1 MSARTARGNRLGL
14 ALVGLALLA
23 CAAYTLVRGSGEL
36 SALPAGE
43 PIIPAP
49 LRELALTNSWFWPAV
64 AVAAG
69 VVALL
74 ALRWLLVQARSDR
87 LDRLVLDEDER
98 GASYVDAR
106 AFGSVVA
113 DEVAALPGVRRA
125 RALLVGAPDGAQL
138 HLRVAVDENVDV
150 DQLRSGVQET
160 LRDARHAL
168 EDSNLP
174 AVVRIRLRAGRHA
187 TRVT

>member
-1 MSARTARGNRLGL
+1 MSARTARGNRFGF
-14 ALVGLALLA
+14 AFVGLALLA
-23 CAAYTLVRGSGEL
+23 CAGYALVRGSGEL
-36 SALPAGE
+36 VALPADE
-43 PIIPAP
+43 PIIPAS
-49 LRELALTNSWFWPAV
+49 LRELARTEPWFWPAI

-106 AFGSVVA
+106 ALGSAVA

-125 RALLVGAPDGAQL
+125 RAFLVDALDGAQL
-138 HLRVAVDENVDV
+138 HLRVAVDEDVDV
-150 DQLRSGVQET
+150 DQLRSGVQQT
-160 LRDARHAL
+160 LRDARRAL
-168 EDSNLP
+168 EGIDLP
-174 AVVRIRLRAGRHA
+174 ALLHVRLRAGRHA